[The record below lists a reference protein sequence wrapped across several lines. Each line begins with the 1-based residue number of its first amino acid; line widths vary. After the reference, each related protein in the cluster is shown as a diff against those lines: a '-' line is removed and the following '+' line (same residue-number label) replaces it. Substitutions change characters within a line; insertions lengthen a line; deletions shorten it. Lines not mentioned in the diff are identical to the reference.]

1 MQSEVLLSLAFEILR
16 LRKTTAP
23 YLAEKY
29 SLSTRTV
36 YRYVEKL
43 TPFLP
48 LHVRRGRQ
56 GGIYLSDSYRLPV
69 DFFTAE
75 EYDAALSALSLAY
88 AKTPEEKF
96 LSAKQKIAK
105 TRKNLYPSPLP
116 CGDCGDFLL
125 LPTKNEEELA
135 QKLRCAQISLREK
148 KRIRLLYPAGDF
160 LVEPHLLLLRGGS
173 WFLHAFCLTRR
184 AFYPFPLAACKGIL
198 LTEDIFHP
206 RPVLQ
211 AEILQSF
218 PAE

>member
-1 MQSEVLLSLAFEILR
+1 MQCEVLLSLAFEILR
-16 LRKTTAP
+16 LRRTTAP

-29 SLSTRTV
+29 ALSTRTV
-36 YRYVEKL
+36 YRYVKRL
-43 TPFLP
+43 APFLP
-48 LHVRRGRQ
+48 LHVRRGRE

-88 AKTPEEKF
+88 AKSPEEKF

-105 TRKNLYPSPLP
+105 TRKSLSPSPLLG
-116 CGDCGDFLL
+116 GDCRDFLL
-125 LPTKNEEELA
+125 LPARGEEELA
-135 QKLRCAQISLREK
+135 QKLLCAQTGLQEK
-148 KRIRLLYPAGDF
+148 RRLRLLYGANDF
-160 LVEPHLLLLRGGS
+160 LVEPHLLVLRGGS

-184 AFYPFPLAACKGIL
+184 AFFPFPLADCKGIL
-198 LTEDIFHP
+198 LTEELFRP

-211 AEILQSF
+211 AEILNSF